1 MLELNSS
8 FLWIFFL
15 LWLLYFILGRVF
27 FRPVGRVIGER
38 EARSA
43 EERGR
48 QERMMAEIE
57 GRTRALEEQLG
68 QARREAQRVRE
79 QWLRDGEESRAR
91 AVAGAR
97 ERSAL
102 RLGETLARLD
112 GEIASAQRQLE
123 AQVAGFSETIRRTFL

>member
-15 LWLLYFILGRVF
+15 LWLLYFALGRVF

-43 EERGR
+43 DERGR

-57 GRTRALEEQLG
+57 ARARSLEEQLAG
-68 QARREAQRVRE
+68 ARRDAQRVRE
-79 QWLRDGEESRAR
+79 KWLRDGEESRAR
-91 AVAGAR
+91 AVAEAR
-97 ERSAL
+97 ERSA
-102 RLGETLARLD
+102 RLLDETLARLD
-112 GEIASAQRQLE
+112 GEIASAQRVLE

>member
-15 LWLLYFILGRVF
+15 LWLLYFALGRVF
-27 FRPVGRVIGER
+27 FRPIGRVIGER

-57 GRTRALEEQLG
+57 GRTRSLEDQLG
-68 QARREAQRVRE
+68 RARSEAQRVRE
-79 QWLRDGEESRAR
+79 QWLRAGEESRAR
-91 AVAGAR
+91 TVAEAR
-97 ERSAL
+97 ERSA
-102 RLGETLARLD
+102 RLLDETLARLD
-112 GEIASAQRQLE
+112 GEIASAQRELE
-123 AQVAGFSETIRRTFL
+123 AQVAGFSETIRSTFL

>member
-15 LWLLYFILGRVF
+15 LWLLYFALGRVF

-57 GRTRALEEQLG
+57 DRTRALEDQLG
-68 QARREAQRVRE
+68 RARREAQRIRE
-79 QWLRDGEESRAR
+79 KWLRDGEESRAR
-91 AVAGAR
+91 AVSEAR
-97 ERSAL
+97 ERSA
-102 RLGETLARLD
+102 RLLNETLARRA
-112 GEIASAQRQLE
+112 GEIASAQRELE